1 MAANGNA
8 SGVWLGLA
16 LTAAVF
22 LAGCSG
28 DDESKSNPP
37 SAVAKRAIVE
47 VQTVLVA
54 DAGNAPVAIVPF
66 HPGIY
71 QTCADAPSR
80 HSGCRTVGKVGY
92 AYEIGRLEVTVSQYV
107 DFLNTVD
114 PSGTNRRDLYISS
127 MSPTA
132 WPKYGPIRRDSGQD
146 VASGAHY
153 AVAYPEWADKPIGFA
168 DFPRAASFANALT
181 NGDVLSRTT
190 STKGGFQ
197 VTTYRVRLSSNVDT
211 GMYDLRA
218 TQDTQATRARATG
231 FVVPSQDEWIKAA
244 YYDRKG
250 GGTFSYWMYP
260 TGPSKAPLASQ
271 LNDDGD
277 VVNAGTQP
285 LSTFSPRG
293 STEGSYPTWCPTQAG
308 DDCETVNPFGLDAQ
322 DYQSKYRANLSS
334 VGQTRT
340 TSPWGTLDQGG
351 NVVEWTDTTAPPLRS
366 NDRRTWR
373 WAHGGVANA
382 PAYQLWISAVGR
394 LPETVA
400 VVERVNPWDGF
411 RIGVIGKLGS

>member
-1 MAANGNA
+1 MAANR
-8 SGVWLGLA
+8 GVWLVLVLGG
-16 LTAAVF
+16 AVVSS
-22 LAGCSG
+22 AGCSG
-28 DDESKSNPP
+28 GGEAPSTSPP
-37 SAVAKRAIVE
+37 AVSRRAVVE
-47 VQTVLVA
+47 IRTVQVGE
-54 DAGNAPVAIVPF
+54 AGNGPVSIVPF

-80 HSGCRTVGKVGY
+80 HSGCRAVGAVGY
-92 AYEIGRLEVTVSQYV
+92 AYEIGRLEVTVRQYV

-114 PSGTNRRDLYISS
+114 PLGNNRHDLYVSS
-127 MSPTA
+127 MSTSA

-146 VASGAHY
+146 VAAGAHY
-153 AVAYPEWADKPIGFA
+153 AVAYAEWADKPIGFA

-190 STKGGFQ
+190 STAGGFR
-197 VTTYRVRLSSNVDT
+197 VTTYRVRLSKTVDT
-211 GMYDLRA
+211 GMYDLRG
-218 TQDTQATRARATG
+218 TRDEPPTRARSTG

-244 YYDRKG
+244 YYDPKG
-250 GGTFSYWMYP
+250 GGTYSYWTFP
-260 TGPSKAPLASQ
+260 TGPFKAPQASQ
-271 LNDDGD
+271 LNDEGN

-308 DDCETVNPFGLDAQ
+308 DDCETVNPFGLDEQ
-322 DYQSKYRANLSS
+322 EYQSKYRANLSS

-340 TSPWGTLDQGG
+340 MSPWGTLDQGG
-351 NVVEWTDTTAPPLRS
+351 NVVEWTDTVAPPVRS

-411 RIGVIGKLGS
+411 RIGVIGKPTG